1 MQSSFTED
9 GPSEDFYEE
18 LSYTEKVKEALRPG
32 GIHCFSGEGGWDGG
46 KKAHRKLCRLIEK
59 INVVFMQ
66 TDLFTIQ

>member
-18 LSYTEKVKEALRPG
+18 SSYTEKVKEALKPG

-46 KKAHRKLCRLIEK
+46 NKLCRLIEK